1 MKYLKEMNNEI
12 YVYDTYFFDKLY
24 RCELQN
30 YVTWG
35 KRIDL
40 NNKTKLFFPIL
51 TKNRHWVLIYVD
63 LKLFKISYYDSLLY
77 RYKRA
82 YLKEIVKEY
91 ISKVYYYIHCKYI
104 EFQQKWKILFKDCP
118 QQNNLYDCGVFIC
131 KYVEYLSMDK
141 KFDFTQKDMNR
152 FRKKI
157 FSAVYP
163 EENCDNVEF
172 QYFFT

>member
-24 RCELQN
+24 RCELQE

-35 KRIDL
+35 KRINL

-63 LKLFKISYYDSLLY
+63 LKLFTIGYYDSLIH

-82 YLKEIVKEY
+82 LLEQIVNEY
-91 ISKVYYYIHCKYI
+91 ISKIYYYIYCKYI
-104 EFQQKWKILFKDCP
+104 EFRQKWKIFFRNCP
-118 QQNNLYDCGVFIC
+118 QQKNLYDCGVFIC
-131 KYVEYLSMDK
+131 KYVEYLSMDRR
-141 KFDFTQKDMNR
+141 FDFTQEDMNK
-152 FRKKI
+152 FRNEI
-157 FSAVYP
+157 FSTVYP
-163 EENCDNVEF
+163 EENCDNVEV
-172 QYFFT
+172 QYFFS